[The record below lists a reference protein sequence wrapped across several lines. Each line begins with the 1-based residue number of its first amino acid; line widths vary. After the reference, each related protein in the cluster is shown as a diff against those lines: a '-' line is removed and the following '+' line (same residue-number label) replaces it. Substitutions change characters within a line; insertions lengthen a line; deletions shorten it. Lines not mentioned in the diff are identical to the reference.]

1 MIVLHTIWTDSQLY
15 LWGERRE
22 REGCPE
28 DRSADPDALAEN
40 IPEGYA
46 LGEVELR
53 RLVGDL
59 WDSLLI
65 SEATGSRLILHLPHD
80 GNRPLHSG
88 DQVNEQSV
96 KLAPLTLDALTFAPA
111 DAVELL
117 TTLPHFERRGIGRS
131 ASLDY
136 WSRVALLALE
146 LLARQRFVPDLHET
160 ADREYRGFWRV
171 VVDDLRTSQRLSR
184 LIEAMPPVC
193 RALAPGE
200 GAPQASALLENF
212 LWTTVDALVRRFM
225 EGDELTHALQD
236 RSAEDDSR
244 ATRWLRS
251 LVRGDAR
258 LDGGLE
264 DGSAIWEAVRRWLSR
279 IGPPGRTRNYRTCLR
294 LHPPGSGGAAV
305 KDEEQEGE
313 EGPPDT
319 GPASERQRGGWRLTF
334 HVQALHAK
342 DVVLDAEQIYKEG
355 RGDPLILQRPFEG
368 AKEQLR
374 ADLELAAR
382 YFPPLSAVA
391 QEADPTG
398 CALTPD
404 EAYQFLR
411 DALPMLEHDN
421 FGVWVPRSWRS
432 TRSRIGL
439 RLHLRPPKGPAP
451 AAAPSMGLSALVE
464 YDWRIA
470 LGDEELLPE
479 EITRLARAKTPLVQ
493 LRGQWIEVQP
503 SDTRAALKLLETQRQ
518 GRMTVFEAL
527 RQGYLRDDLETGLPV
542 LGIRA
547 DGWID
552 RLLDATELDE
562 RVERLSPPNTF
573 VGRLRPYQTK
583 GLEWFRFLARHGL
596 GACLADDM
604 GLGKTIQLIALWLK
618 EREEGESPGPTL
630 LVVPMS
636 LVGNWQRETERFG
649 PSLKVMVHHGLD
661 RLSGQAFV
669 DEVKRYDVVISTYG
683 LIHRDREHLSR
694 VHWHRVALDE
704 AQAIKNPAAKQ
715 SAAVRSLRA
724 IHRVALTGTPV
735 ENRLSELW
743 SIMEFLNPGYL
754 GSAREFHRRFAVGI
768 EKRHDEDAARRLRC
782 LIRPFV
788 LRRLKS
794 DPDILVDLP
803 DKMEMKVFCNLT
815 REQAALYEALV
826 SDMLGQIDQSRGIAR
841 RGLILA
847 ALVKLKQICN
857 HPALFL
863 AEANAP
869 AYRSGKCAR
878 LTEMLEEVVAEG
890 DCALVF
896 TQFRKM
902 GHLLKA
908 LLQERLDREILFF
921 HGGTPQKHRESM
933 IERFQQADGSAPVM
947 LLSLKAGGVGLNLTA
962 ARHVFHFD
970 RWWNPAVEDQAT
982 DRTHRI
988 GQYKQVQV
996 HKYVCI
1002 GTLEERIDAMIE
1014 SKRNL
1019 AENIVGGGEE
1029 WLTELS
1035 TGALRD
1041 LFALSREAMAE
1052 E

>member
-1 MIVLHTIWTDSQLY
+1 
-15 LWGERRE
+15 
-22 REGCPE
+22 
-28 DRSADPDALAEN
+28 
-40 IPEGYA
+40 
-46 LGEVELR
+46 
-53 RLVGDL
+53 
-59 WDSLLI
+59 
-65 SEATGSRLILHLPHD
+65 
-80 GNRPLHSG
+80 
-88 DQVNEQSV
+88 
-96 KLAPLTLDALTFAPA
+96 
-111 DAVELL
+111 
-117 TTLPHFERRGIGRS
+117 
-131 ASLDY
+131 
-136 WSRVALLALE
+136 
-146 LLARQRFVPDLHET
+146 
-160 ADREYRGFWRV
+160 
-171 VVDDLRTSQRLSR
+171 
-184 LIEAMPPVC
+184 
-193 RALAPGE
+193 
-200 GAPQASALLENF
+200 
-212 LWTTVDALVRRFM
+212 
-225 EGDELTHALQD
+225 
-236 RSAEDDSR
+236 
-244 ATRWLRS
+244 
-251 LVRGDAR
+251 
-258 LDGGLE
+258 
-264 DGSAIWEAVRRWLSR
+264 
-279 IGPPGRTRNYRTCLR
+279 
-294 LHPPGSGGAAV
+294 
-305 KDEEQEGE
+305 
-313 EGPPDT
+313 
-319 GPASERQRGGWRLTF
+319 
-334 HVQALHAK
+334 
-342 DVVLDAEQIYKEG
+342 
-355 RGDPLILQRPFEG
+355 
-368 AKEQLR
+368 
-374 ADLELAAR
+374 
-382 YFPPLSAVA
+382 
-391 QEADPTG
+391 
-398 CALTPD
+398 LTPE

-411 DALPMLEHDN
+411 DALPMLEHEN

-432 TRSRIGL
+432 ARSRIGL
-439 RLHLRPPKGPAP
+439 RLHLRPSPGPAS
-451 AAAPSMGLSALVE
+451 AATASMGLGALVD

-470 LGDEELLPE
+470 LGNEDLLPE
-479 EITRLARAKTPLVQ
+479 EITRLAQAKTPLVQ

-527 RQGYLRDDLETGLPV
+527 RHGYLRDDLETGLPV
-542 LGIRA
+542 LGVKA

-562 RVERLSPPNTF
+562 HVERLSPPNTF

-583 GLEWFRFLARHGL
+583 GLGWFRFLARHGL

-618 EREEGESPGPTL
+618 EREEGTSPGPTL

-636 LVGNWQRETERFG
+636 LVGNWQREIERFG
-649 PSLKVMVHHGLD
+649 PSLKVMIHHGLD

-669 DEVKRYDVVISTYG
+669 DEVKHHDVVISTYG

-694 VHWHRVALDE
+694 VDWHRVALDE

-768 EKRHDEDAARRLRC
+768 EKRHDEDAVRRLRC

-794 DPDILVDLP
+794 DPHILVDLP

-826 SDMLGQIDQSRGIAR
+826 NDMLGQIGQSRGIAR

-863 AEANAP
+863 AEKNAP
-869 AYRSGKCAR
+869 PSRSGKCAR

-890 DCALVF
+890 DSALVF
-896 TQFRKM
+896 TQFRRM

-908 LLQERLDREILFF
+908 LLQERLDRQILFF
-921 HGGTPQKHRESM
+921 HGGTPQQHRESM
-933 IERFQQADGSAPVM
+933 INRFQQADGDTPVM
-947 LLSLKAGGVGLNLTA
+947 ILSLKAGGVGLNLTA

-982 DRTHRI
+982 DRAHRI
-988 GQYKQVQV
+988 GQDKQVQV

-1035 TGALRD
+1035 TGALRE
-1041 LFALSREAMAE
+1041 LFALSREAVAE